1 MDNSYLIM
9 ILLSLFI
16 LILILLVK
24 YKKSQTIIRNIV
36 NNSNNWLI
44 DKTKAETQNY
54 IDSLNKDIQNKEQ
67 LVEYQL
73 QKLEEE
79 KERANRELA
88 AIQSN
93 IEKQNRLNEQVY
105 NYQKD
110 QLERQLKLTQE
121 ERKKQ
126 LDYEISI
133 YKTNSYNKA
142 NQELNESLI
151 ILNKQKEEKLSEIS
165 QIQQQLDDYKKKQE
179 AINERILHE
188 EQLRLQQDAHRIIL
202 SQEDKD
208 DIMYLTSIIPKLRNH
223 EIIYKLIWSEYLQK
237 PFNIMIKN
245 LFGNKVP
252 RNVIYCIEQI
262 DGNKKYIGKTK
273 AEVSKRWTEHI
284 KTSLTIGG
292 VARSQIH
299 DALYLHWD
307 EFYFSVLEVVDNDSK
322 LSEREKYYINF
333 YETDVMGYNATKG
346 G

>member
-16 LILILLVK
+16 LIFILLIK
-24 YKKSQTIIRNIV
+24 YKKSKDIINNIV

-44 DKTKAETQNY
+44 DKTKQETEKY
-54 IDSLNKDIQNKEQ
+54 ITSITKDKENKEA
-67 LVEYQL
+67 LVQYQL
-73 QKLEEE
+73 NKLEEE
-79 KERANRELA
+79 RQRALQDLV
-88 AIQSN
+88 AIQAN
-93 IEKQNRLNEQVY
+93 IEKQNKLNEQVY
-105 NYQKD
+105 NYQKE
-110 QLERQLKLTQE
+110 QLEKQLKLTQT
-121 ERKKQ
+121 ERQKQ
-126 LDYEISI
+126 LDYEISV

-151 ILNKQKEEKLSEIS
+151 LLNKQKEDKLAEIAK
-165 QIQQQLDDYKKKQE
+165 IQLQLDDYKKKQE

-188 EQLRLQQDAHRIIL
+188 EQLRLQQEAHRIIL

-208 DIMYLTSIIPKLRNH
+208 DIAYLTSIIPKMRNH

-237 PFNIMIKN
+237 PFNTMIKN

-262 DGNKKYIGKTK
+262 DGNKKYIGKTRT
-273 AEVSKRWTEHI
+273 EVSKRWTEHI

-307 EFYFSVLEVVDNDSK
+307 EFYFSVLEVLPDDSK

-333 YETDVMGYNATKG
+333 YESDVTGYNATKG